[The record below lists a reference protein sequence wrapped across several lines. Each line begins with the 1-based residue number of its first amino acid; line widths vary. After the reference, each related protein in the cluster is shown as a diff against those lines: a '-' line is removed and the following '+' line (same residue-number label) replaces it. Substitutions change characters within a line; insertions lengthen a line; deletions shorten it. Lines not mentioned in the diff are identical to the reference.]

1 MVFTVVRR
9 WHCVWLTM
17 LLVGCVA
24 PSTGQQTPDQPASAG
39 EPVIVRFMVAGS
51 PPEQAAFQ
59 SVVDGFQASQPQVN
73 GTPVQVEVI
82 AVPSIGDFMTRLTAD
97 IAAGAPPDVFVLN
110 YRRMAQF
117 YNKGALEPL
126 GPHLQASQ
134 QLKEADYYPVAL
146 DAFRDSQQTLV
157 CLPQNVSSQVVY
169 YNKDLFDK
177 VGVSYP
183 PGQWAWEDFRQTAIK
198 LTAGDKDGDTW
209 PDKYGLG
216 LEPALIRMAP
226 FIWQNGGELVDNPA
240 QPTQLT
246 ISTPAAREA
255 LDFVLSL
262 GREDGVV
269 PNYSA
274 EAVAS
279 HEDRFLAGNIAMYV
293 DSRVLVPT
301 LRESAKFNWD
311 VAPLPQGKVAAN
323 VLHSDGYCMAAAA
336 KNKEAAWSFIE
347 YALGPQGEERA
358 SRLGRTVPSLQSV
371 AESNA
376 FLDPTQPPA
385 NAQVWLDNMAIL
397 HILPKLE
404 NWPAIER
411 TAATE
416 LELAYLGAQNL
427 ETVITNIEASA
438 ADGFVPI
445 K

>member
-1 MVFTVVRR
+1 MVSTVARC
-9 WHCVWLTM
+9 WHSVWLTM
-17 LLVGCVA
+17 LLAGCVA
-24 PSTGQQTPDQPASAG
+24 SPAGQPTPAQPASAS
-39 EPVIVRFMVAGS
+39 EAVTVRFMVAGG

-59 SVVDGFQASQPQVN
+59 SVVDGFQASQP
-73 GTPVQVEVI
+73 VQVELI
-82 AVPSIGDFMTRLTAD
+82 AVPSTDDFMTRLTAD
-97 IAAGAPPDVFVLN
+97 VATGAPPDVFVLN
-110 YRRMAQF
+110 YRRMTQF

-126 GPHLQASQ
+126 GPYLQASQ

-177 VGVSYP
+177 AGVPYP
-183 PGQWAWEDFRQTAIK
+183 PEQWAWEELRQTAIK
-198 LTAGDKDGDTW
+198 LTVPDQNGDTW

-216 LEPALIRMAP
+216 LEPVLIRMAP

-246 ISTPAAREA
+246 ISTPAARAA

-279 HEDRFLAGNIAMYV
+279 HQDRFLAGNIAMYV

-301 LRESAKFNWD
+301 LRESVKFNWD
-311 VAPLPQGKVAAN
+311 VAALPQGKIAAN
-323 VLHSDGYCMAAAA
+323 VLHSDGYCLAAAS
-336 KNKEAAWSFIE
+336 KNKAAAWAFIE

-376 FLDPTQPPA
+376 FLDPSQPPA

-397 HILPKLE
+397 HVLPKLE

-416 LELAYLGAQNL
+416 LELAYIGAQDM